1 MHRKAGMLSFS
12 LEDFD
17 MQAISPPAP
26 TDADRDAVLKA
37 TGSAEVA
44 RAIVDTIR
52 DPLLVLDGELTIVM
66 ASRSFVRVFG
76 DAADAVA
83 GRKLGELK
91 QGRWDRSALR
101 VQLERL
107 IQDAKPIEGFT
118 VEDDFPGLGPRI
130 FKLDA
135 RRIDPSA
142 DHSGRILL
150 VFEDVTKAVA
160 ADRHKD
166 LLAAELAHRI
176 KNSLSVISGLLT
188 LESRRG
194 LSPCRERYQAMQ
206 TRLAAV
212 ASLYDLIARSN
223 AFGPVDMRTYL
234 TGIAGGLRASL
245 LDREGT
251 IEIAVDAEPL
261 TINGDHAVSV
271 GLLVNEL
278 VTNAIKHAF
287 PLGRGRI
294 VLGFHRREGE
304 LTLSV
309 QDDGVGLD
317 AVAGQSPEAGLGM
330 RFVDA
335 FVQQIGGR
343 LLRDSAPTGTT
354 VTVRLPVSILAA

>member
-1 MHRKAGMLSFS
+1 MRRKGEMLRFS

-17 MQAISPPAP
+17 MQTVTPPLLAG
-26 TDADRDAVLKA
+26 AARDAA
-37 TGSAEVA
+37 HSAAVA
-44 RAIVDTIR
+44 RSIVDTIA
-52 DPLLVLDGELTIVM
+52 DPLLVLDGDLRIVM

-76 DAADAVA
+76 DSGADVT
-83 GRKLGELK
+83 GKKLAELE
-91 QGRWDRSALR
+91 QGRWDLAALR
-101 VQLERL
+101 LRLECL
-107 IQDAKPIEGFT
+107 VLDGAPIEDFL
-118 VEDDFPGLGPRI
+118 VEDDFAGLGPRI

-135 RRIDPSA
+135 RRIDAPA
-142 DHSGRILL
+142 DHGGRILL

-188 LESRRG
+188 LEIGRG
-194 LSPCRERYQAMQ
+194 LAPCREGYRAMQ

-234 TGIAGGLRASL
+234 AGIANGLRASL
-245 LDREGT
+245 LGREGT

-261 TINGDHAVSV
+261 AISTDHAVSV

-278 VTNAIKHAF
+278 GTNAIKHAF
-287 PLGRGRI
+287 PQGRGRI
-294 VLGFHRREGE
+294 VLGFHRRDGE
-304 LTLSV
+304 LMLSV
-309 QDDGVGLD
+309 RDDGVGLD
-317 AVAGQSPEAGLGM
+317 AFGGRSGDAGLGL

-343 LLRDSAPTGTT
+343 LLRSSAATGTT
-354 VTVRLPVSILAA
+354 MAVRLPTSILAA